1 MEVLTALRAID
12 WVVPFSEDTPARLIT
27 EVLPNILVKGGDY
40 QPSQIAG
47 GDEVVK
53 NGGKVLTIPIKEGF
67 STSRLVEKM
76 LN

>member
-1 MEVLTALRAID
+1 
-12 WVVPFSEDTPARLIT
+12 
-27 EVLPNILVKGGDY
+27 
-40 QPSQIAG
+40 